1 MGSTWEKYLRAGILW
16 DSDLVYLQLT
26 LYTYSILLSSNCIVV
41 KHRGQGLRMRTSTV
55 HKIRICKCSAICPS
69 KQHFGWPLVKIGRTH
84 KFFSHVISKDN
95 ESFDYEKLYKQKSFK
110 KILYT

>member
-1 MGSTWEKYLRAGILW
+1 MSEQTTLW
-16 DSDLVYLQLT
+16 LA
-26 LYTYSILLSSNCIVV
+26 IIVN
-41 KHRGQGLRMRTSTV
+41 
-55 HKIRICKCSAICPS
+55 
-69 KQHFGWPLVKIGRTH
+69 IGRTH